1 MMRFYWLIRPPP
13 ACVKSTTSTSS
24 LLANIALG
32 GRIRKRT
39 EPPIPATRTNR
50 DGIRRGPAA
59 FVAYRRQSPGP
70 PLDLVNHRTARF
82 AVNSLHLS
90 QKDRSE
96 ERTIGKECVKT

>member
-59 FVAYRRQSPGP
+59 FVAYRRQSPPP
-70 PLDLVNHRTARF
+70 PLDPVTHLHHRYS
-82 AVNSLHLS
+82 VKSLTCA
-90 QKDRSE
+90 QK
-96 ERTIGKECVKT
+96 TQTKPTTHP